1 MWQPLYVSIL
11 STDCSTAHPR
21 QYLACPLHGTSLAL
35 SLSRSLALSL
45 SHLLVLCWR
54 RTTLHVIN
62 SCVIKLGKLHRAD
75 RVYRG
80 VAGKTL
86 SKKLRRK
93 DHETNTRGGIEFG
106 FMSCSTQRKEA
117 ERYSERLRPDEDA
130 TPLIW
135 EIDTGMIDRGADL
148 AWLSQYPH
156 GACLVPSRA
165 LKHGPPRKG
174 RLVFP
179 PRDP

>member
-93 DHETNTRGGIEFG
+93 DPETNTRGGIEFG

-117 ERYSERLRPDEDA
+117 ERYSERQV
-130 TPLIW
+130 
-135 EIDTGMIDRGADL
+135 G
-148 AWLSQYPH
+148 
-156 GACLVPSRA
+156 
-165 LKHGPPRKG
+165 
-174 RLVFP
+174 
-179 PRDP
+179 